1 MPGLPS
7 ESWTFSMNDYVV
19 QHQGLHVI
27 DLEVSY
33 DYRPGIGSDNPFEYP
48 NFLPLAT
55 YINNFLVQYPNETD
69 FWEIV
74 NRKLVEGL
82 LTDAVPTPYG
92 FDYRLGDVLDQLSIK
107 LTVRGDTAIPYSRA
121 STVTQQVFVG
131 TEENDRFIGERYG
144 DAMRGGGGRD
154 TLHGLGGDD
163 YLNGGAGDDRL
174 YGGDGDDR
182 LLGGAGADRLM
193 GGAGADLFIYTAV
206 GDSTPGA
213 RDRIL
218 DFSAAEG
225 DRIDLRAI
233 DAKPGTGNDAFTLV
247 EAFSG
252 QAGELL
258 VKALAGRCLV
268 QADTT
273 GNGAADLEIMVFASA
288 PLVAE
293 NFLL

>member
-1 MPGLPS
+1 MPGLPN
-7 ESWTFSMNDYVV
+7 ESWTFAMDDYVV

-55 YINNFLVQYPNETD
+55 YINNFFLQYPNETD

-82 LTDAVPTPYG
+82 MTDAVPTPYG

-121 STVTQQVFVG
+121 SIVTQETFVG
-131 TEENDRFIGERYG
+131 TEEDDRLTGERYG
-144 DAMRGGGGRD
+144 DAMRGGDGRD
-154 TLHGLGGDD
+154 TLHGLAGDD
-163 YLNGGAGDDRL
+163 YLNGGADDDRL
-174 YGGDGDDR
+174 QGGDGNDR
-182 LLGGAGADRLM
+182 LLGGAGADRLL
-193 GGAGADLFIYTAV
+193 GGSGADLFIYTAV
-206 GDSTPGA
+206 TDSTADA

-218 DFSAAEG
+218 DFDAAEG
-225 DRIDLRAI
+225 DLIDLRSI
-233 DAKPGTGNDAFTLV
+233 DAKPGTGNDAFALV

-252 QAGELL
+252 QSGELL
-258 VKALAGRCLV
+258 VKALTGRSLV
-268 QADTT
+268 QADTD
-273 GNGAADLEIMVFASA
+273 GDSAADLEVVVFASA